1 MKMSKDKLVKGGKHM
16 QNLKN
21 QMAPQELLVVG
32 AALKAG
38 IFDILREKPTT
49 LEELVSEYSMDR
61 RAVWTVMEALIS
73 LGYIIKDQE
82 ILQLA
87 PETTDFF
94 FNEDSENY
102 MGYSLIHTFNVI
114 KSWTHLPEIIKSG
127 QKPIGER
134 DRQDTKGFMAAMKLN
149 AKEIAKQLTTAC
161 LAGLGEAPSV
171 LDLGGGPLNYAR
183 PFAAAGAIVTIQDT
197 PEVCAIMEPTLLPG
211 ERVKFVP
218 GDFTAAVYPGQFDLA
233 FLGNICHIYGEEEN
247 VLLFKRVHNSLRK
260 GGRIAILDFV
270 RGVSPKADL
279 FAVNM
284 LANTKTGGTWTL
296 KQYTE
301 WLKTAGFEQVEMI
314 DMAGRQVI
322 TAKS

>member
-1 MKMSKDKLVKGGKHM
+1 M

-38 IFDILREKPTT
+38 IFDILRGKPATI
-49 LEELVSEYSMDR
+49 EELVNEFSMDR
-61 RAVWTVMEALIS
+61 RAIWTVMEALIS
-73 LGYIIKDQE
+73 LGYIIKDRE
-82 ILQLA
+82 MLQLA
-87 PETTDFF
+87 PETIDLF

-114 KSWTHLPEIIKSG
+114 KAWTNLPEIIKNG
-127 QKPIGER
+127 QPPTRER
-134 DRQDTKGFMAAMKLN
+134 DRLDTKGFMAAMKLS
-149 AKEIAKQLTTAC
+149 AKEIAEELTAAC
-161 LAGLGEAPSV
+161 LAGLGAEPSV

-183 PFAAAGAIVTIQDT
+183 PFAAAGAMVTVQDT
-197 PEVCAIMEPTLLPG
+197 PEVCAIMEPTLVTG
-211 ERVKFVP
+211 ERIKFVP
-218 GDFTAAVYPGQFDLA
+218 GDFTETVYSGQFDLA

-247 VLLFKRVHNSLRK
+247 ILLFKRVHNSLKR

-270 RGVSPKADL
+270 RGVSPRADL

-296 KQYTE
+296 QQYTD
-301 WLKTAGFEQVEMI
+301 WLKIAGFQQAEMI
-314 DMAGRQVI
+314 DMAGRQII
-322 TAKS
+322 TAIST